1 MIIGLFVGSLVAI
14 GAFIAVELRA
24 AEPILPM
31 RLFREPVFA
40 VCCALSFVVGFA
52 MLGALTFLPTFMQF
66 VDGVSATTSG
76 LHTLPMVVGLL
87 AMSMSSGVIV
97 GRTGRY
103 KIFPVAGTAVMAVG
117 FVLLSR
123 MGPDTSTL
131 LQSLYLVVLGAG
143 IGMCMQVLVLIVQN
157 TVDFSDLGVA
167 TSGVTFFRTIGSSF
181 GAAVFGS
188 LFNNF
193 LHSRI
198 ADALAKSGAPPA
210 AAQSPDALHKLAP
223 EMAAPIAAAYADALD
238 LVFLCAAPVAVV
250 GLVLALTLKQVPL
263 RDNHVSTAADMGEG
277 FAMPT
282 TDSPDQLLENAVGR
296 LIRQG
301 SGMQLRAIAERPGS
315 KLDIGRLWALLQVY
329 RFGQA
334 AGQARLGDIA
344 EHVRV
349 PREILRPAFERL
361 VATGYAEQN
370 GDAFWLTSAGAH
382 QVEVVRGET
391 MQWLSQRLAQS
402 SGLRAHP
409 EKVGKALERIS
420 QNVLVQRDW
429 TEDETQAMRMR
440 PSRRAPQPP
449 RNQPPRPQPPRPM
462 TVPVPPR
469 PAAPDVRGRTRAPG
483 PAEPPTTRFR
493 PPGPP
498 RAPHR

>member
-1 MIIGLFVGSLVAI
+1 
-14 GAFIAVELRA
+14 
-24 AEPILPM
+24 M

-97 GRTGRY
+97 GRTGKY

-131 LQSLYLVVLGAG
+131 VQSLYLVVLGAG

-198 ADALAKSGAPPA
+198 GDAAREERRTSRGRAVA
-210 AAQSPDALHKLAP
+210 R
-223 EMAAPIAAAYADALD
+223 
-238 LVFLCAAPVAVV
+238 CAAPVAAGDGRTDRGRLRRCARPGVPVCGAGRGGRVRV
-250 GLVLALTLKQVPL
+250 GDDAQAGSVAQQRRQHRRRSGRGVRDADHRLAGPAAGERRRPVDSSRL
-263 RDNHVSTAADMGEG
+263 RVCSCAPWRNARAASSTSAGCG
-277 FAMPT
+277 RCCRC
-282 TDSPDQLLENAVGR
+282 TDSGRPPD
-296 LIRQG
+296 
-301 SGMQLRAIAERPGS
+301 RPGS
-315 KLDIGRLWALLQVY
+315 ATSPSTSGCR
-329 RFGQA
+329 
-334 AGQARLGDIA
+334 AR
-344 EHVRV
+344 
-349 PREILRPAFERL
+349 
-361 VATGYAEQN
+361 
-370 GDAFWLTSAGAH
+370 
-382 QVEVVRGET
+382 
-391 MQWLSQRLAQS
+391 S
-402 SGLRAHP
+402 S
-409 EKVGKALERIS
+409 S
-420 QNVLVQRDW
+420 
-429 TEDETQAMRMR
+429 R
-440 PSRRAPQPP
+440 PSIASP
-449 RNQPPRPQPPRPM
+449 
-462 TVPVPPR
+462 
-469 PAAPDVRGRTRAPG
+469 
-483 PAEPPTTRFR
+483 
-493 PPGPP
+493 
-498 RAPHR
+498 